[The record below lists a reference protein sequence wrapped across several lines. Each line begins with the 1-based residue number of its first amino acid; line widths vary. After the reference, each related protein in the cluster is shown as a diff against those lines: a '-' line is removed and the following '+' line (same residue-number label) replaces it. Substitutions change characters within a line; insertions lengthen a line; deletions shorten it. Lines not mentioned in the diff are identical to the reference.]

1 MINKNTLIMDLEGAT
16 ERLAEAIGDFPVNE
30 FNKSASIGTWSAGDI
45 AEHLYIVESFIGRIM
60 TGAVRPSDRDPM
72 QKAQLLGTTF
82 KDFERKFTAGKEIY
96 PTEVPKNRDE
106 ITQKLVNNRTTLVNT
121 IKTHDLTESC
131 LDFIHP
137 KFGELTRAEWIY
149 FIIYHGD
156 RHLQQLE
163 NVRKFIAL

>member
-1 MINKNTLIMDLEGAT
+1 MINKNTLIMELESAT
-16 ERLAEAIGDFPVNE
+16 GRLAEAFSGFPVNE
-30 FNKSASIGTWSAGDI
+30 FNKSVSIGSWSAGDI
-45 AEHLYIVESFIGRIM
+45 AEHLYIVESYINRTM
-60 TGAVRPSDRDPM
+60 TGAVRPSDRDPV

-82 KDFERKFTAGKEIY
+82 QDFEKKFTAGKEIY
-96 PTEVPKNRDE
+96 PTEVPKDRDE
-106 ITQKLVNNRTTLVNT
+106 ITQKLVNNRTTLLNT
-121 IKTHDLTESC
+121 IKVHDITESC

>member
-1 MINKNTLIMDLEGAT
+1 MIDKNTLTYDLECAT
-16 ERLAEAIGDFPVNE
+16 ARLAEAFGDFPMNE

-45 AEHLYIVESFIGRIM
+45 AEHLYITESYISRTL
-60 TGAVRPSDRDPM
+60 TGSVRPSDRNPM
-72 QKAQLLGTTF
+72 QKIPLLGTTF
-82 KDFERKFTAGKEIY
+82 QDFERKFTAGKEIY

-106 ITQKLVNNRTTLVNT
+106 ITQKLVNNRMMLLNT
-121 IKTHDLTESC
+121 IKTHDLSESC

-149 FIIYHGD
+149 FVIYHGE

-163 NVRKFIAL
+163 NVRKFISL